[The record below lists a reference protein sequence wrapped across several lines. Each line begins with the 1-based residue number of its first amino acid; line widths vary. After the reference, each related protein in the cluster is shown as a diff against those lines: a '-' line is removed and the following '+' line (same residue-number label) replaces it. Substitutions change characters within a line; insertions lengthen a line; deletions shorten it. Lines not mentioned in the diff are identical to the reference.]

1 MAEVSHIRMGVP
13 EQGQLNRILRE
24 AGTTAFPQWL
34 YAEPA
39 DEAEI
44 LWWGIR
50 GAPTQLLDQPEDPMR
65 ARLLPRPIDDWSEP
79 PRGLVLAT
87 ADARRAAGELAPVV
101 GDGWHTAGEDPL
113 FGARCYRIT
122 LGHGFLVL
130 AEPMGDG
137 YAATCIDTFGE
148 GPIAVALDGDSATG
162 RSTRWNPVTLG
173 PAVYVRAGDAIRAPT
188 FIFLQAG

>member
-1 MAEVSHIRMGVP
+1 MSEISHVRMGVP

-39 DEAEI
+39 DEAQI

-50 GAPTQLLDQPEDPMR
+50 GAATQLLEPDEEPER

-87 ADARRAAGELAPVV
+87 AEARRAAGDLRPVL
-101 GDGWHTAGEDPL
+101 GDDWHAAGEDPL
-113 FGARCYRIT
+113 FGARCYRIKV
-122 LGHGFLVL
+122 GHGFLVL

-137 YAATCIDTFGE
+137 YTATCIDRFGE
-148 GPIAVALDGDSATG
+148 GPIAVALDGLDATG
-162 RSTRWNPVTLG
+162 RTTRWNPVSLA
-173 PAVYVRAGDAIRAPT
+173 PAVYVRIGESIRSPM
-188 FIFLQAG
+188 FIFLQAS